1 MALVSVII
9 PYFQKKSFIE
19 KTLISALNQTYK
31 DFEIIIIYD
40 DKIKDDLKLIKKIVS
55 DKPNVKI
62 IENAENLGAG
72 LSRNIGIKNSSG
84 SIIAFLDADDYWVPE
99 RLEKQINFMIKK
111 NYKFTFCNYIKKN
124 GKEIQVFSKK
134 KKISH
139 KDLLTDCE
147 IGLSTVL
154 LDKNSIVENLF
165 PPLKTKEDFTAWL
178 KITKENIDAH
188 NFPEYLVDWNY
199 SKNSLSS
206 NFIQKIQDGFK
217 VYNIYM
223 KFSLLKSFIYL
234 CSLSLNSIKRKF

>member
-1 MALVSVII
+1 M
-9 PYFQKKSFIE
+9 
-19 KTLISALNQTYK
+19 
-31 DFEIIIIYD
+31 
-40 DKIKDDLKLIKKIVS
+40 
-55 DKPNVKI
+55 
-62 IENAENLGAG
+62 
-72 LSRNIGIKNSSG
+72 
-84 SIIAFLDADDYWVPE
+84 
-99 RLEKQINFMIKK
+99 
-111 NYKFTFCNYIKKN
+111 
-124 GKEIQVFSKK
+124 
-134 KKISH
+134 
-139 KDLLTDCE
+139 
-147 IGLSTVL
+147 
-154 LDKNSIVENLF
+154 DKNSIVENLF